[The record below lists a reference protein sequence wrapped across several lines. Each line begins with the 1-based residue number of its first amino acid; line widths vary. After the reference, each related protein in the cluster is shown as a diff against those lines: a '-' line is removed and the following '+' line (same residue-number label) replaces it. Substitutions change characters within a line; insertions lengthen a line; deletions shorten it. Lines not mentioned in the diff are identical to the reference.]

1 MDDDLRRYR
10 EREAQRLLNE
20 PLLVEAFAR
29 LEQET
34 FEEILGTRV
43 WWRFGQAK
51 RNALVERVRVIR
63 ETRNSLRRII
73 EAGKAR
79 QNSRDLRVV

>member
-63 ETRNSLRRII
+63 EVRNSLRRII